1 MRRRKPAGGDDE
13 TLSQPLLSEDADSA
27 DAPREPSAG
36 ADDDASP
43 PFDLL
48 GALHEFFLRLFASL
62 GLCQRTPPPLTEA
75 QKLRLAR
82 LARRVDVPYDAT
94 NVDHARQLRELWSL
108 TFPDREDALPRDP
121 DGSESLKHEGWK
133 SMGWQGVDPATDFR
147 SGGLLSLQNLVWFAK
162 NRRETYD
169 SLLKKKNGTRSAWE
183 YPFAAAGVN
192 VTFALVDLLE
202 LRATKA
208 VSSGAGVVLGDD
220 AHVRSSELSTSKAV
234 APRAPAAVAFLD
246 MLDPGSNEEE
256 DDERETRETRVAK
269 KSSKKESDPDVAF
282 ERLYVCFWEVFDNE
296 WLDQK
301 ASYMEFS
308 SVMESTKE
316 RVRLALEKAGKQRGG
331 CTLEGV
337 RDALGLDATDA

>member
-13 TLSQPLLSEDADSA
+13 TLSQPLLSEDADGA
-27 DAPREPSAG
+27 DATREPSAR

-62 GLCQRTPPPLTEA
+62 GLCHRTPPPLTEA

-108 TFPDREDALPRDP
+108 TFPDREDALPRDV

-162 NRRETYD
+162 NRRDLYD
-169 SLLKKKNGTRSAWE
+169 RLLWKKNGTRSAWE

-192 VTFALVDLLE
+192 VTFALVDVLE
-202 LRATKA
+202 LRGASRA

-220 AHVRSSELSTSKAV
+220 ALDTTRAQAL
-234 APRAPAAVAFLD
+234 APRTPAAVAFLD

-256 DDERETRETRVAK
+256 DAA
-269 KSSKKESDPDVAF
+269 SSKKHSDPDVAF
-282 ERLYVCFWEVFDNE
+282 EHLYASFWEVFDNE

-308 SVMESTKE
+308 RVMENTKE
-316 RVRLALEKAGKQRGG
+316 RVRLALEKAGKARGG

-337 RDALGLDATDA
+337 RDALGLDAVDA